1 MIFVLSGPWG
11 VGKSETIKYL
21 SDYYGF
27 KTLIPWSTTVTSDLR
42 GTKYNLLLNQRN
54 GYQQYTNEQLLKIEE
69 YFTYP
74 LSLPYVKTEELN
86 QKETGFWCQPF
97 KQSGDNRVLG
107 YRLSEIIAYSNQNAV
122 VIEAD
127 TSVAQ
132 QLKTAAE
139 QGFIGRVM
147 NFFLDYESEDCFN
160 TRLQDAD
167 YSEHERKLKKDHRTK
182 ERNFYQ
188 MHMGLFEKSF
198 INNNVDAISREII
211 SASLKFINSTPH
223 MLHNMPGVLCEYD
236 IQLSIKSGSIKVSV
250 PERYQKTINQ
260 VLGSDVY
267 SECVLSSD
275 AVMSASIDLFLSPEY
290 RIIKKGL
297 KKQIDLMLGEETK
310 LRELLNKNG
319 FSGDIDTQNSDNLE
333 RICNLVEKSRT
344 STYNDLFESHV
355 MSQAEGMVL
364 QPNEIALCSS
374 LEDFSLGNNV
384 IAFITSKYSFS
395 QLGLSISLNQSILQ
409 PSHKGRVMLQLRN
422 NLTYPIVI
430 YPYVQ
435 VAQCFFFR
443 TISSSSC
450 QSSQDDMFSMRY
462 ESSNAFKA
470 LSKMI
475 IREKNWNELQ
485 HQTLKRESDDESKQ
499 SKKDKN
505 EKIQL
510 TVSVI
515 GGILGFLTFIANI
528 LFKIFVP

>member
-54 GYQQYTNEQLLKIEE
+54 GYRQYTNEQLLKIED

-74 LSLPYVKTEELN
+74 LSLPYVKTEELS
-86 QKETGFWCQPF
+86 QKEIGFWCQPF
-97 KQSGDNRVLG
+97 KLSGDNRVLG

-132 QLKTAAE
+132 QLKIAAE

-160 TRLQDAD
+160 IRLQDAN
-167 YSEHERKLKKDHRTK
+167 YSEHERKLKKDHKIK

-188 MHMGLFEKSF
+188 THMELFEKF
-198 INNNVDAISREII
+198 FKNDKVDVISREII
-211 SASLKFINSTPH
+211 NASLKYINSTPN
-223 MLHNMPGVLCEYD
+223 MLHNMPGVLSEYD

-250 PERYQKTINQ
+250 PDRYQKTINQ
-260 VLGSDVY
+260 VLGSNVY
-267 SECVLSSD
+267 NECVLCPD
-275 AVMSASIDLFLSPEY
+275 AVKSASIDLFLSPEY

-297 KKQIDLMLGEETK
+297 KNQIDLMLGEDRE
-310 LRELLNKNG
+310 LWELLNKNG
-319 FSGDIDTQNSDNLE
+319 FSGKIDAQSGDNLE
-333 RICNLVEKSRT
+333 RVCNLVEKSRT
-344 STYNDLFESHV
+344 STYNNLFESHK
-355 MSQAEGMVL
+355 MSQIDGMVL

-374 LEDFSLGNNV
+374 LENLYLGNNI

-395 QLGLSISLNQSILQ
+395 QLGLSISLNQNILQ
-409 PSHKGRVMLQLRN
+409 PSHRGRVMLQLKN

-443 TISSSSC
+443 TISSSSY

-462 ESSNAFKA
+462 ESSDAFKA
-470 LSKMI
+470 LSKLI
-475 IREKNWNELQ
+475 IQDKNWNEVQ
-485 HQTLKRESDDESKQ
+485 HQSQKRESAEESKQ
-499 SKKDKN
+499 SIKERH
-505 EKIQL
+505 EKIKL

-515 GGILGFLTFIANI
+515 GGILGLLTFVADI
-528 LFKIFVP
+528 LLKIFFP